1 MSFQHIMGWQKNFI
15 FKNHIFCKTLSQS
28 LVLGSKWLTASRLL
42 MLTYFLQ
49 PQLKLPHIHPK
60 SPNRPTSVEENKIK
74 IKFLRPN
81 TGALQLTNHALKIV
95 IAIFAIK
102 PFGLPPQ
109 NKKKTHYEIFGFY
122 FCERIFEQFNWVSL
136 ALLERKWKR
145 RVYHWPLQV
154 QTFLLSW
161 YN

>member
-1 MSFQHIMGWQKNFI
+1 MAQKFI
-15 FKNHIFCKTLSQS
+15 FKNIFLWN
-28 LVLGSKWLTASRLL
+28 LVSKPCSGFKVTDRLKASDANV
-42 MLTYFLQ
+42 F
-49 PQLKLPHIHPK
+49 
-60 SPNRPTSVEENKIK
+60 SPTSAKTAPHSSKIAESSDICGKKIKIK

-81 TGALQLTNHALKIV
+81 AGALQLTNHALKIV

-102 PFGLPPQ
+102 PFGLSSR
-109 NKKKTHYEIFGFY
+109 NKKTHYEIFRFS
-122 FCERIFEQFNWVSL
+122 FSERILEQLNWVSL

>member
-1 MSFQHIMGWQKNFI
+1 MSLKHIMWWHRNLSLKII
-15 FKNHIFCKTLSQS
+15 FLWN
-28 LVLGSKWLTASRLL
+28 LVSKPCSGFKVTDRLKASDANV
-42 MLTYFLQ
+42 F
-49 PQLKLPHIHPK
+49 
-60 SPNRPTSVEENKIK
+60 SPTSAKTAPHSSKIAESSDICGKNKIK

-109 NKKKTHYEIFGFY
+109 NKKTHYEIFRFY